1 MNCDNCQNLLSEW
14 LDNEL
19 SPAPRIAV
27 GAHLAIC
34 EPCRTTHDEMDSL
47 LGVCVA
53 QRGVYDAV
61 PNEEALWRRI
71 SNTIEAGYAA
81 DLPASG
87 QVTPEKTAGWWSRLL
102 PDWQLSR
109 PQVAGSFA
117 ALLLTVSVMTMGMA
131 KLPGAV
137 RGLINSGASAS
148 FAATGQ
154 RIENLVQARQPAFE
168 YWYQRV
174 EQRKTRWSPQ
184 IRQAFEY
191 NLDVLNQAANESTD
205 ALSNNPQDSVS
216 AERLSIVLEDK
227 MELLKEFANR

>member
-1 MNCDNCQNLLSEW
+1 MNCENCQNLLSEW

-27 GAHLAIC
+27 GAHLANC
-34 EPCRTTHDEMDSL
+34 EACRTAHDEMDSL
-47 LGVCVA
+47 LGFCVA
-53 QRGVYDAV
+53 QRGLYDAI

-81 DLPASG
+81 DLSSAG
-87 QVTPEKTAGWWSRLL
+87 RRAPEKAVSWWTRLL
-102 PDWQLSR
+102 RSWQISR
-109 PQVAGSFA
+109 PQAAGSLA
-117 ALLLTVSVMTMGMA
+117 ALVLMISVMTLGMA

-137 RGLINSGASAS
+137 SGLIRSGAVSG

-174 EQRKTRWSPQ
+174 EQRKARWNPQ

-191 NLDVLNQAANESTD
+191 NLDVLNQAAKESTD
-205 ALSNNPQDSVS
+205 ALSHNPQDTVS
-216 AERLSIVLEDK
+216 AERLDIVLEDK